1 MNRKDLIDKVV
12 QWLEAEVYNCA
23 EIVEA
28 IDNNQVISDGTD
40 DIIYGRS
47 ECAES
52 LLNQI
57 KKWNGEIK

>member
-1 MNRKDLIDKVV
+1 MIIDKVIE
-12 QWLEAEVYNCA
+12 WLEHEVYEGA

-28 IDNNQVISDGTD
+28 INNNQVTSDDTD
-40 DIIYGRS
+40 KIIYGRA

-57 KKWNGEIK
+57 KKWNGGK

>member
-1 MNRKDLIDKVV
+1 MDEKDLIDKVV
-12 QWLEAEVYNCA
+12 EWLENEVYEGA

-28 IDNNQVISDGTD
+28 INNNQVISDGTD
-40 DIIYGRS
+40 KIIYGRA

-57 KKWNGEIK
+57 KKWNGEK